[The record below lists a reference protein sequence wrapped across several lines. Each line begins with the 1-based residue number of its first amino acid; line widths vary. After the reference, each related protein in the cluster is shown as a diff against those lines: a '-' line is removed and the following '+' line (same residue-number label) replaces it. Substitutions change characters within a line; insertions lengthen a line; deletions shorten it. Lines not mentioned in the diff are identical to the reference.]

1 MEQEMNLQVNDEE
14 LIIANK
20 RAVLSLTIIC
30 SIISAAYVL
39 EIVKKSR
46 TIGYVLIVVALAMI
60 PVLLTQIE
68 VRRNPASLLIK
79 HIVGIGYACMYVFV
93 LLTASNVLV
102 FTYVFPML
110 IVITLYDDVRY
121 ISIIGTGV
129 VVFNIIAIVIEMKNG
144 IITNSAVAEIQ
155 GLVTAI
161 IVAYLI
167 LVSVTNHKLQ
177 IIRAE
182 RLETAHAKTT
192 ALLEE
197 VMTVSGRV
205 SSTVNEL
212 SGEMY
217 TLKDSVDKT
226 LNSME
231 EVSKGT
237 GESATA
243 AQHQL
248 AQTNEISDHIKD
260 VESSSATITENV
272 NRAAEAVA
280 TGQENIRR
288 MTVLTEQVDTAGK
301 DVANALSTFR
311 KTTEE
316 MTSITDIITE
326 IASETNLLSLN
337 ASIEAAR
344 AGEAGKGFAVVA
356 SEISKLASQTAD
368 STSNIS
374 NLINDVM
381 SQVNTMVTTIDSL
394 LKTGEEESRCAEETA
409 TSFEQIS
416 GSVASI
422 KEYAVG
428 LGDVVGR
435 LARAN
440 EEIVSAIESSSAI
453 TEQVTAHASETYGI
467 SENNQRIVENIDR
480 MVDALSNDAAALQAH
495 EGEM

>member
-1 MEQEMNLQVNDEE
+1 MEQEMNMHTNDEE
-14 LIIANK
+14 FIIANK
-20 RAVLSLTIIC
+20 RAVLCLTIIC

-46 TIGYVLIVVALAMI
+46 TVGYVLIVVALAMI
-60 PVLLTQIE
+60 PVLLTQIV
-68 VRRNPASLLIK
+68 VRRDPASQLIK
-79 HIVGIGYACMYVFV
+79 HIVGIGYAIMYVFV
-93 LLTASNVLV
+93 LMTASNVLV

-129 VVFNIIAIVIEMKNG
+129 VFFNIIAIVIEMNNG
-144 IITNSAVAEIQ
+144 IITNTAVAEIQ

-167 LVSVTNHKLQ
+167 LVSITNHQLQ
-177 IIRAE
+177 LIRAG
-182 RLETAHAKTT
+182 RLEAEHAKTM

-197 VMTVSGRV
+197 VMAVSGRV

-212 SGEMY
+212 SGEMF
-217 TLKDSVDKT
+217 TLKDSVGKT

-243 AQHQL
+243 AQRQL
-248 AQTNEISDHIKD
+248 EQTSEISDHIKA
-260 VESSSATITENV
+260 VENSSATITENV
-272 NRAAEAVA
+272 GLAADAVA

-288 MTVLTEQVDTAGK
+288 MTVLTEEVDTAGK
-301 DVANALSTFR
+301 EVANALATFR

-356 SEISKLASQTAD
+356 SEISKLASQTAN
-368 STSNIS
+368 STENITG
-374 NLINDVM
+374 LIDDVI

-409 TSFEQIS
+409 ESFEQIS
-416 GSVASI
+416 GSVAAI
-422 KEYAVG
+422 RDYAVG
-428 LGDVVGR
+428 LGDVVNR

-440 EEIVSAIESSSAI
+440 DEIVGAIESSSAI
-453 TEQVTAHASETYGI
+453 TEQVTAHASETYDI
-467 SENNQRIVENIDR
+467 SERNQRIVENIDR
-480 MVDALSNDAAALQAH
+480 MVDSLSSDAAALKSH

>member
-1 MEQEMNLQVNDEE
+1 MEQEKNLQTNVEE

-20 RAVLSLTIIC
+20 RAVLSITIIC

-46 TIGYVLIVVALAMI
+46 TIGYVLIVIALAMI
-60 PVLLTQIE
+60 PVLLAQIE
-68 VRRNPASLLIK
+68 VHRNQASPLIK
-79 HIVGIGYACMYVFV
+79 YIVGVGYAIMYVYV
-93 LLTASNVLV
+93 LLTSNNVLV
-102 FTYVFPML
+102 FTYVIPML
-110 IVITLYDDVRY
+110 IIITLYDDVRY
-121 ISIIGTGV
+121 VSIIGAGV
-129 VVFNIIAIVIEMKNG
+129 IFFNIIAIVIQMKNG
-144 IITNSAVAEIQ
+144 VITNTAVAEIQ

-161 IVAYLI
+161 IVGYLI
-167 LVSVTNHKLQ
+167 LVSVTNHQLQ
-177 IIRAE
+177 LIRAG
-182 RLETAHAKTT
+182 RLEEEHDKTLT
-192 ALLEE
+192 LLEE

-205 SSTVNEL
+205 SNTVSGL
-212 SGEMY
+212 SEEMF
-217 TLKDSVDKT
+217 TLKDSVGKT

-231 EVSKGT
+231 EVSRGT
-237 GESATA
+237 GESASA
-243 AQHQL
+243 AQRQL
-248 AQTNEISDHIKD
+248 EQTNEISGHIKD
-260 VESSSATITENV
+260 VENSSATIAENV
-272 NRAAEAVA
+272 DLAAEAVA
-280 TGQENIRR
+280 TGQKNISR
-288 MTVLTEQVDTAGK
+288 MTALTEEVDTAGK

-326 IASETNLLSLN
+326 IAEETNLLSLN

-368 STSNIS
+368 STSNITT
-374 NLINDVM
+374 LIDDVI
-381 SQVNTMVTTIDSL
+381 SQVNTMVNTIDSL

-409 TSFEQIS
+409 ASFEQIS

-422 KEYAVG
+422 KEHAIG
-428 LGDVVGR
+428 LGNVVGS

-453 TEQVTAHASETYGI
+453 TEQVTAHATETYSI
-467 SENNQRIVENIDR
+467 SENNQRIVESIDR
-480 MVDALSNDAAALQAH
+480 MVDELSNDAAVLKSH

>member
-1 MEQEMNLQVNDEE
+1 MEQEKNMQDIDEE

-39 EIVKKSR
+39 EVVKRTR
-46 TIGYVLIVVALAMI
+46 TIGYVLIVVALALI

-68 VRRNPASLLIK
+68 VRRNPASLFIK
-79 HIVGIGYACMYVFV
+79 HIVGIGYVCMYVFV

-110 IVITLYDDVRY
+110 IVITLYDDVKY
-121 ISIIGTGV
+121 ISIIGSGV

-161 IVAYLI
+161 IVGYLI
-167 LVSVTNHKLQ
+167 LMSVTNHQLQ
-177 IIRAE
+177 LIRAE
-182 RLETAHAKTT
+182 RLEKEHAKTT

-197 VMTVSGRV
+197 VMAVSGRV
-205 SSTVNEL
+205 SSTVSEL
-212 SGEMY
+212 SGEML
-217 TLKDSVDKT
+217 TLKDSVGRT

-231 EVSKGT
+231 EVSRGT

-248 AQTNEISDHIKD
+248 VQTTEISGHIKD

-272 NRAAEAVA
+272 DLAAEAVA

-288 MTVLTEQVDTAGK
+288 MTVLTQEVDTAGK

-311 KTTEE
+311 KTTAE

-368 STSNIS
+368 STDNITT
-374 NLINDVM
+374 LIDDVI

-409 TSFEQIS
+409 ASFEQIS

-422 KEYAVG
+422 KEHAIG
-428 LGDVVGR
+428 LGNVVGQ
-435 LARAN
+435 LAKAN

-453 TEQVTAHASETYGI
+453 TEEVTAHASETYGI
-467 SENNQRIVENIDR
+467 SENNQRIVDNIDR
-480 MVDALSNDAAALQAH
+480 MVDELSNDAAALKSH

>member
-1 MEQEMNLQVNDEE
+1 MEQEMNMHTNDEE
-14 LIIANK
+14 FIIANK
-20 RAVLSLTIIC
+20 RAALCLTIIC

-46 TIGYVLIVVALAMI
+46 TVGYVLIVVALAMI
-60 PVLLTQIE
+60 PVLLTQIV
-68 VRRNPASLLIK
+68 VRRDPASQLIK
-79 HIVGIGYACMYVFV
+79 HIVGIGYAIMYVFV
-93 LLTASNVLV
+93 LMTASNVLV

-129 VVFNIIAIVIEMKNG
+129 VFFNIIAIVIEMNNG
-144 IITNSAVAEIQ
+144 IITNTAVAEIQ

-167 LVSVTNHKLQ
+167 LVSITNHQLQ
-177 IIRAE
+177 LIRAG
-182 RLETAHAKTT
+182 RLEAEHAKTM

-197 VMTVSGRV
+197 VMAVSGRV

-212 SGEMY
+212 SGEMF
-217 TLKDSVDKT
+217 TLKDSVGKT

-243 AQHQL
+243 AQRQL
-248 AQTNEISDHIKD
+248 EQTSEISDHIKA
-260 VESSSATITENV
+260 VENSSATITENV
-272 NRAAEAVA
+272 GLAADAVA

-288 MTVLTEQVDTAGK
+288 MTVLTEEVDTAGK
-301 DVANALSTFR
+301 EVANALATFR

-356 SEISKLASQTAD
+356 SEISKLASQTAN
-368 STSNIS
+368 STENITG
-374 NLINDVM
+374 LIDDVI

-409 TSFEQIS
+409 ESFEQIS
-416 GSVASI
+416 GSVAAI
-422 KEYAVG
+422 RDYAVG
-428 LGDVVGR
+428 LGDVVNR

-440 EEIVSAIESSSAI
+440 DEIVGAIESSSAI
-453 TEQVTAHASETYGI
+453 TEQVTAHASETYDI
-467 SENNQRIVENIDR
+467 SERNQRIVENIDR
-480 MVDALSNDAAALQAH
+480 MVDSLSSDAAALKSH

>member
-1 MEQEMNLQVNDEE
+1 MEQEMNMHTNDEE
-14 LIIANK
+14 FIIANK
-20 RAVLSLTIIC
+20 RAVLCLTIIC

-46 TIGYVLIVVALAMI
+46 TVGYVLIVVALAMI
-60 PVLLTQIE
+60 PVLLAQIV
-68 VRRNPASLLIK
+68 VRRDPASQLIK
-79 HIVGIGYACMYVFV
+79 HIVGIGYAIMYVFV
-93 LLTASNVLV
+93 LMTASNVLV

-121 ISIIGTGV
+121 ISIIGAGV
-129 VVFNIIAIVIEMKNG
+129 VFFNIIAIVIEMNNG
-144 IITNSAVAEIQ
+144 IITNTAVAEIQ

-167 LVSVTNHKLQ
+167 LVSITNHQLQ
-177 IIRAE
+177 LIRAG
-182 RLETAHAKTT
+182 RLEAEHAKTM

-197 VMTVSGRV
+197 VMAVSGRV

-212 SGEMY
+212 SGEMF
-217 TLKDSVDKT
+217 TLKDSVGKT

-243 AQHQL
+243 AQRQL
-248 AQTNEISDHIKD
+248 EQTSEISDHIKA
-260 VESSSATITENV
+260 VENSSATITENV
-272 NRAAEAVA
+272 GLAADAVA

-288 MTVLTEQVDTAGK
+288 MTVLTGEVDTAGK
-301 DVANALSTFR
+301 EVANALATFR

-356 SEISKLASQTAD
+356 SEISKLASQTAN
-368 STSNIS
+368 STENITG
-374 NLINDVM
+374 LIDDVI

-409 TSFEQIS
+409 ESFEQIS
-416 GSVASI
+416 GSVAAI
-422 KEYAVG
+422 RDYAVG
-428 LGDVVGR
+428 LGDVVNR

-440 EEIVSAIESSSAI
+440 DEIVGAIESSSAI
-453 TEQVTAHASETYGI
+453 TEQVTAHASETYDI
-467 SENNQRIVENIDR
+467 SERNQRIVENIDR
-480 MVDALSNDAAALQAH
+480 MVDSLSSDAAALKSH